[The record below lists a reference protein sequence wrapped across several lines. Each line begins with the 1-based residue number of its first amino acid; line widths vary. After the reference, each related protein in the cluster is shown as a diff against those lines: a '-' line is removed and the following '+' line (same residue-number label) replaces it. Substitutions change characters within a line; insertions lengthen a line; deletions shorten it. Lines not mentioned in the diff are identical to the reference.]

1 MEQSIGG
8 QEEEFML
15 YHNYNRR
22 RFRRKPW
29 GTVLAAALLICLGM
43 GIGLALGGKGSPNQP
58 QAIEVTQGAEG
69 QGGEATQGAGEVQG
83 GQSLR
88 EEEGTQAFQA
98 VQAMGAARASEP
110 LSVADAIS
118 GVWDAV
124 APVLTQSA
132 EYSRRGGERII
143 EGSGS
148 AVLIDQQGLLL
159 TNAHVIEGAEQ
170 VLVED
175 PAGNRVEVTNYAA
188 DEDYDLAVLD
198 AGEAFNGVAPVP
210 VGDSQ
215 ALRVGDLALVVGYPS
230 SGQDVLGKTLTVGY
244 ISALDR
250 DNMVAENMPAGYGL
264 IQTDAAINAG
274 NSGGALLNSR
284 GQLVGVPTLKLQS
297 SYGMDFEGLAFAVP
311 VTQTWPVIQG
321 LMEQVLAAR

>member
-1 MEQSIGG
+1 MMEQSIGG
-8 QEEEFML
+8 QEEEFMP

-58 QAIEVTQGAEG
+58 QAVQ
-69 QGGEATQGAGEVQG
+69 ATQGDGAAQG

-88 EEEGTQAFQA
+88 EEEGMQAFQA
-98 VQAMGAARASEP
+98 VQTMGAAWAGEP

-175 PAGNRVEVTNYAA
+175 PSGARVEVTNYAA

-198 AGEAFNGVAPVP
+198 AGEAFSGVAPVP

-230 SGQDVLGKTLTVGY
+230 SGEDVLGKTLTVRY

-274 NSGGALLNSR
+274 NSGGALLNSQ